1 MVHPSFVE
9 RKNADST
16 KKRKTNAKVLVTD
29 GLAGNSE
36 PRKLNISGAPKI
48 YKKKHT
54 KNARVDKDTFDKE
67 IMEDMITE
75 DIEEIACEEPEASSD
90 KLENEDYTLI
100 EELPFTNGKN
110 TLKIKFFKRANRL
123 YCVKV
128 FLNDDT
134 EIRPVTF
141 AGSLTG
147 KSFWSM
153 IKGSFKK

>member
-9 RKNADST
+9 RKNAEHT
-16 KKRKTNAKVLVTD
+16 KKRKSNSKVLATN
-29 GLAGNSE
+29 GLALDNT
-36 PRKLNISGAPKI
+36 PRKLDISGAPKI
-48 YKKKHT
+48 YKKKDT
-54 KNARVDKDTFDKE
+54 KNPRVDKDTFDE
-67 IMEDMITE
+67 GLIESMITE
-75 DIEEIACEEPEASSD
+75 EMHETACERFGNESE
-90 KLENEDYTLI
+90 KIENEDYTLI

-123 YCVKV
+123 YCVKI
-128 FLNDDT
+128 FLNEDT

-153 IKGSFKK
+153 IKGSIKK